1 MNQKIRQIILDTFTN
16 EAKAIEQ
23 LQLLVGDE
31 LVNIVRAI
39 YETKGKVIVTGLG
52 KSALIA
58 KKITATFNST
68 GTTATFLHTADALH
82 GDVGVVNKDDIVLI
96 VSKSGN
102 TPELEVLLPLLKE
115 NNNIIVS
122 ITNNISSYLSKNATH
137 NIIAPI
143 EKEACPINLA
153 PTTSS
158 TVQLVIGDAIANALL
173 EMRGFNTS
181 DFLKVHPAGSLGK
194 KLYLRVN
201 ELLRDNLT
209 PSVLENDSIKKVI
222 IEITSGRLGAVAVVD
237 SNKNIKGII
246 TDGDLR
252 RMLNKGLNVDDTLAA
267 TIMTKDPK
275 TVNTNMLAIEAFEV
289 MKRNK
294 ISQLLV
300 SENGILQGI
309 IHLQDILNK
318 GIV

>member
-1 MNQKIRQIILDTFTN
+1 MNQKIRQTILDTFTN

-23 LQLLVGDE
+23 LQLLVGDDM
-31 LVNIVRAI
+31 VKIVQAI

-58 KKITATFNST
+58 KKIVATFNST

-82 GDVGVVNKDDIVLI
+82 GDVGVVDKTDIVI
-96 VSKSGN
+96 IISKSGN
-102 TPELEVLLPLLKE
+102 TPELEVLLPLLKDNE
-115 NNNIIVS
+115 NITIS
-122 ITNNISSYLSKNATH
+122 ITNNLNSYLTKNATH

-173 EMRGFNTS
+173 ELRGFNAT

-201 ELLRDNLT
+201 ELIQQNEC
-209 PSVLENDSIKKVI
+209 PFVLENDSIKKVI

-237 SNKNIKGII
+237 ANKSIKGII

-252 RMLNKGLNVDDTLAA
+252 RMLNKGLNVDQTLANA
-267 TIMTKDPK
+267 IMTTNPK
-275 TVNTNMLAIEAFEV
+275 SIELDMLAIKAFEA

-300 SENGILQGI
+300 SENGILRGI
-309 IHLQDILNK
+309 IHLQNILNK